1 MPVIPRP
8 HSRIGEPVRV
18 LSGAARGAVG
28 VIVGADAGA
37 TTYYRVGFEPPVY
50 LPAVGHVASVWRT
63 ASDLEELPQPPPPLA
78 APPAPSRAAGS

>member
-8 HSRIGEPVRV
+8 YSRIGQPVRV

-37 TTYYRVGFEPPVY
+37 TTYYRVRFEPPVY
-50 LPAVGHVASVWRT
+50 LPAVGHLASVWRT
-63 ASDLEELPQPPPPLA
+63 ASDLEELPQPPRRL
-78 APPAPSRAAGS
+78 